1 MIKKLKWI
9 AIGGQSSR
17 LSNKSLISWSLTTSL
32 GYSVKRGQKPV
43 PNSQH
48 NPITQIS
55 VAFGMNTYTVYIVR
69 T

>member
-1 MIKKLKWI
+1 MVIK
-9 AIGGQSSR
+9 
-17 LSNKSLISWSLTTSL
+17 LTTSL